1 MNYAIANPLGELTL
15 PGPARVAVTVSV
27 IALDEHQRLILHR
40 RGPAA
45 AWGLPGGRLEAG
57 ENIAQAALRSFHAA
71 TRLTARITYLLGIY
85 SDPLDHMVQDPDD
98 SEMVHEVN
106 ILLEARLVSHATPSA
121 PTDAIPP
128 SQNVGF
134 FHPERL
140 PSALVESSVGPLQ
153 NYLRGHIGI
162 IR

>member
-1 MNYAIANPLGELTL
+1 MNYAVANPLGGLTL
-15 PGPARVAVTVSV
+15 PAPARVAVTVSV
-27 IALDEHQRLILHR
+27 IARDEQQRLVLHR

-45 AWGLPGGRLEAG
+45 PWGLPGGRLEAG

-71 TRLTARITYLLGIY
+71 TRLTARVTYLLGIY
-85 SDPLDHMVQDPDD
+85 SDPLDRVVPDPDD

-106 ILLEARLVSHATPSA
+106 ILLEAHLVSLTTPPPLA
-121 PTDAIPP
+121 EAIQP
-128 SQNVGF
+128 SRNVGF

-140 PSALVESSVGPLQ
+140 PSALLASSVGPLQ

-162 IR
+162 LR

>member
-1 MNYAIANPLGELTL
+1 MNYAFANPLGELTL

-27 IALDEHQRLILHR
+27 LALDEQRRLVLHR

-45 AWGLPGGRLEAG
+45 PWGLPGGRLEAG
-57 ENIAQAALRSFHAA
+57 ENVAQAALRSFHAA
-71 TRLTARITYLLGIY
+71 TRLTARVTYLLGVY
-85 SDPLDHMVQDPDD
+85 SDPLNHMVQDPDD

-106 ILLEARLVSHATPSA
+106 ILLEARLVSSA
-121 PTDAIPP
+121 LPTALTDAIQP
-128 SQNVGF
+128 SRNVGF
-134 FHPERL
+134 FAPERL
-140 PSALVESSVGPLQ
+140 PSALLESSVGPLQ

>member
-1 MNYAIANPLGELTL
+1 MNYAIANPLGDLTL

-27 IALDEHQRLILHR
+27 IALDDQQRLVLHR

-45 AWGLPGGRLEAG
+45 PWGLPGGRLEAG
-57 ENIAQAALRSFHAA
+57 ENVAQAALRSFHAA
-71 TRLTARITYLLGIY
+71 TRLTARVTYLLGIY
-85 SDPLDHMVQDPDD
+85 SDPLDRVVQDPDD

-106 ILLEARLVSHATPSA
+106 ILLEAHLLAPAMPTALPDTKQPSR
-121 PTDAIPP
+121 
-128 SQNVGF
+128 NVGF

-140 PSALVESSVGPLQ
+140 PSALLESSVGPLQ
-153 NYLRGHIGI
+153 NYLRGHVGI